1 VRLAAL
7 GVTLLLALTACG
19 GGSTRSAA
27 DPTRSAADVVRDW
40 SAALDAYDNEH
51 AASLFAPNIAIV
63 QGDQL
68 VRLRTHRQAVA
79 WNKGLPCAGRIVA
92 LKQQGSAVEV
102 TFRLKSGRNRHCQ
115 DPRGAEAINILVV
128 ENGKIILW
136 DQIGSQIRL
145 GH

>member
-1 VRLAAL
+1 VKLAAL
-7 GVTLLLALTACG
+7 GVALLLALTACG
-19 GGSTRSAA
+19 GGSTRKA
-27 DPTRSAADVVRDW
+27 DDSTRSAADVVRDW
-40 SAALDAYDNEH
+40 SAALDAYDNNR
-51 AASLFAPNIAIV
+51 AASLFAPGIAIV

-68 VRLRTHRQAVA
+68 TRLHTHGQALA

-92 LKQQGSAVEV
+92 LKQTGSAVEV
-102 TFRLKSGRNRHCQ
+102 TFRLKSAKQRHCQ
-115 DPRGAEAINILVV
+115 DPPGAEAIAMLVV

>member
-19 GGSTRSAA
+19 GGSG
-27 DPTRSAADVVRDW
+27 RSAADVVRDW
-40 SAALDAYDNEH
+40 STALNAYDNDH

-63 QGDQL
+63 QGDHL
-68 VRLRTHRQAVA
+68 VRLQTHGQAVR
-79 WNKGLPCAGRIVA
+79 WNKGLPCAGRITA
-92 LKQQGSAVEV
+92 LKQEGSAVEV
-102 TFRLKSGRNRHCQ
+102 TFHLENGRRRRCQ
-115 DPRGAEAINILVV
+115 DPAGAEAIAILVV

>member
-19 GGSTRSAA
+19 GSGGGSDPSA
-27 DPTRSAADVVRDW
+27 SDVVRDW

-68 VRLRTHRQAVA
+68 MRLRTHKQAVA
-79 WNKGLPCAGRIVA
+79 WNARLPCAGRIVS
-92 LKQQGSAVEV
+92 LKPNASAVEV
-102 TFRLKSGRNRHCQ
+102 TFRLRSGTHRHCH
-115 DPRGAEAINILVV
+115 DPAGAEAVAMLVV
-128 ENGKIILW
+128 EHGKIVLW

>member
-19 GGSTRSAA
+19 GGSTRSAG
-27 DPTRSAADVVRDW
+27 DVVRDW

-68 VRLRTHRQAVA
+68 RRLRTHGQAVA
-79 WNKGLPCAGRIVA
+79 WNKGLPCAGRIVS
-92 LKQQGSAVEV
+92 LKQNGSAVEV
-102 TFRLKSGRNRHCQ
+102 TFHLKSGKNRHCQ
-115 DPRGAEAINILVV
+115 DPAGAEAIAILVV